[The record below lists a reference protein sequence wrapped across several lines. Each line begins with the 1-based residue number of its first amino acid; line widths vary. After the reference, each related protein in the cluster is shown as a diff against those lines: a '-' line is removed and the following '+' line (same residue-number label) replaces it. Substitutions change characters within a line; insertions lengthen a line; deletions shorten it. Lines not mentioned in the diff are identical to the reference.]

1 MKEEELKNKWLDYE
15 LYLFILPYVILYGKE
30 YIQDRENSKW
40 LRWEFEREWKR
51 KSKEEKQE
59 RFDKFYKMLQEVEDN
74 DE

>member
-1 MKEEELKNKWLDYE
+1 MKKEELKNKWLEYE

-30 YIQDRENSKW
+30 FIQDRENSKW
-40 LRWEFEREWKR
+40 LRWEFERAWKR
-51 KSKEEKQE
+51 KIKEEKQE

>member
-1 MKEEELKNKWLDYE
+1 MKKEELKNKWLEYE

-40 LRWEFEREWKR
+40 LRWEFERAWKR

>member
-1 MKEEELKNKWLDYE
+1 MKKEELKNKWLEYE

-30 YIQDRENSKW
+30 FIQDRENSKW
-40 LRWEFEREWKR
+40 LRWEFERAWKR